1 MQGAS
6 DTNSWYDCYRGLRN
20 KLNLEGTEMGE
31 ITLVTDFFDIGRGQD
46 KNEELRRTAS
56 KYFDEFRRWAR
67 IQNKLIVYTDSKS
80 AETIKAI
87 RGEYGLLDKT
97 VIVATDNLFELEGD
111 LLARMEKASR
121 NQDFLDFRYLPEASS
136 NNPKYDY
143 LWMMKYYFM
152 NDAYEKG
159 LLTEDVV
166 WMDFGFDHGGITYS
180 DEKDYDFLWNYDFN
194 GKIHISCLYD
204 PDARIGMETLQF
216 QNDCVMGCMYGLSR
230 ELVPTFWKLV
240 RNAMEALLMLDCVD
254 DDQQLVLMAYK
265 ARPELFTVHVTGW
278 QMIMKEMGADHMKI
292 KQKETPKQ
300 ENKYKK
306 ILRQTFRKIIP
317 NKNDLKRN
325 YAKRSYDAAIRV
337 YGK

>member
-1 MQGAS
+1 MA
-6 DTNSWYDCYRGLRN
+6 WR
-20 KLNLEGTEMGE
+20 
-31 ITLVTDFFDIGRGQD
+31 
-46 KNEELRRTAS
+46 
-56 KYFDEFRRWAR
+56 
-67 IQNKLIVYTDSKS
+67 
-80 AETIKAI
+80 
-87 RGEYGLLDKT
+87 
-97 VIVATDNLFELEGD
+97 
-111 LLARMEKASR
+111 
-121 NQDFLDFRYLPEASS
+121 
-136 NNPKYDY
+136 
-143 LWMMKYYFM
+143 
-152 NDAYEKG
+152 
-159 LLTEDVV
+159 
-166 WMDFGFDHGGITYS
+166 
-180 DEKDYDFLWNYDFN
+180 
-194 GKIHISCLYD
+194 
-204 PDARIGMETLQF
+204 TLQF

>member
-87 RGEYGLLDKT
+87 RAEYGLLDKT

-143 LWMMKYYFM
+143 LWMMK
-152 NDAYEKG
+152 
-159 LLTEDVV
+159 
-166 WMDFGFDHGGITYS
+166 
-180 DEKDYDFLWNYDFN
+180 
-194 GKIHISCLYD
+194 
-204 PDARIGMETLQF
+204 
-216 QNDCVMGCMYGLSR
+216 
-230 ELVPTFWKLV
+230 
-240 RNAMEALLMLDCVD
+240 
-254 DDQQLVLMAYK
+254 
-265 ARPELFTVHVTGW
+265 
-278 QMIMKEMGADHMKI
+278 
-292 KQKETPKQ
+292 
-300 ENKYKK
+300 
-306 ILRQTFRKIIP
+306 
-317 NKNDLKRN
+317 
-325 YAKRSYDAAIRV
+325 
-337 YGK
+337 

>member
-1 MQGAS
+1 
-6 DTNSWYDCYRGLRN
+6 
-20 KLNLEGTEMGE
+20 MGE

-56 KYFDEFRRWAR
+56 KYYDEFKRWAR
-67 IQNKLIVYTDSKS
+67 IQNRLIVYTDSKS

-87 RGEYGLLDKT
+87 RAEYGLADKT
-97 VIVATDNLFELEGD
+97 IIMATDNLFELEGK
-111 LLARMEKASR
+111 LLSRMEKASKNR
-121 NQDFLDFRYLPEASS
+121 DFLNFRYLQEASS

-166 WMDFGFDHGGITYS
+166 WMDFGFDHGGITYC
-180 DEKDYDFLWNYDFN
+180 DEKDYDFLWNYDFG
-194 GKIHISCLYD
+194 GKIHISCLHD
-204 PDARIGMETLQF
+204 PDSVIGMQSLQF
-216 QNDCVMGCMYGLSR
+216 QDDCVMGCMYGLPR
-230 ELVPTFWKLV
+230 ELVPEFWHLV

-278 QMIMKEMGADHMKI
+278 QMIMKEMGATHMKL
-292 KQKETPKQ
+292 QKKELPKQ

-306 ILRQTFRKIIP
+306 FLRQTYRKIIP
-317 NKNDLKRN
+317 NRNDLKRN
-325 YAKRSYDAAIRV
+325 YAKRSYEAAVRV